1 MDSEI
6 ISKNILNLRK
16 SLKLTQ
22 AEFAKKLHIT
32 YQAVS
37 KWENGQSIPDIT
49 TLNYIC
55 KTFNV
60 DLNELINGPQKKK
73 IINKPLIIVFVII
86 WLIIIGI
93 LLYIILN
100 HHQNFEFKTIS
111 SNCSAFNITGSAAY
125 NNNKTSIY
133 ISNIDYCGGDDN
145 ILYSKIECNLYNND
159 SLITSCNLDK
169 SNITLADYLKE
180 VRINVD
186 DKSCPDLTTSSL
198 YLYINATD
206 KNNKTINYQIPLSLN
221 SNCN

>member
-93 LLYIILN
+93 LLFIILN
-100 HHQNFEFKTIS
+100 HHQSFEFKTIS

>member
-100 HHQNFEFKTIS
+100 HHQSFEFKTIS